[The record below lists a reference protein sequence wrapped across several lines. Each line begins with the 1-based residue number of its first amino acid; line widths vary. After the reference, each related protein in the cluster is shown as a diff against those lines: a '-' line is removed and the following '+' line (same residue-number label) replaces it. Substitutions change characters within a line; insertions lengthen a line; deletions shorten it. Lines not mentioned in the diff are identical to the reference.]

1 MAATMTD
8 SIHIREA
15 SRSDFA
21 ELMRLYRQL
30 HPQDPELTDG
40 KDRKVF
46 DEILGSPLLHLFVAE
61 QTDPHEPRPHL
72 LASCYLNLI
81 PNITRS
87 ASPYAIIEN
96 VITDE
101 SRRAQ
106 GIGKRLIQH
115 VLMVAWSHGCYKAML
130 QTGSKTPATHA
141 FYRACGFSA
150 DDKTGYVA
158 RP

>member
-1 MAATMTD
+1 MTD
-8 SIHIREA
+8 SIVIREA
-15 SRSDFA
+15 CSSDFA

-30 HPQDPELTDG
+30 HPQDPILNNGE
-40 KDRKVF
+40 DRRIF
-46 DEILGSPLLHLFVAE
+46 DEIIDNPLLHLFVAE
-61 QTDPHEPRPHL
+61 KAGTSESVPQL

-101 SRRAQ
+101 AWRTQ
-106 GIGKRLIQH
+106 GIGRQIISH
-115 VLMVAWSHGCYKAML
+115 VLAVAWSHGCYKAML